1 MYLQRDDLERVV
13 RKIRQIHRKFLT
25 AADLSVKSEQQ
36 LKMMTNEGG
45 STAGSENSIQGRVN
59 VYQFQNKSAHLLRLL
74 MGRSGAFIQHFGNES
89 V

>member
-1 MYLQRDDLERVV
+1 MMFLQRDDLERVV

-36 LKMMTNEGG
+36 LKMMTNEG
-45 STAGSENSIQGRVN
+45 STAGSENSIQGRVII
-59 VYQFQNKSAHLLRLL
+59 YQIQNKSAHNNNCFY
-74 MGRSGAFIQHFGNES
+74 SGFLWS